1 MTASGKYVVAV
12 VDDDSRILQSLR
24 MLLES
29 ADYEV
34 HLYSSAEKLL
44 RGNGS
49 LADLHCL
56 ISDIGMPLMDGFE
69 LQRVAKALK
78 PGLPVI
84 LITGRQDLAKLA
96 STSNDSADGLFK
108 KPFNGPDLLAAVGKA
123 VRTSSPYE

>member
-1 MTASGKYVVAV
+1 MAASRKYVVAV
-12 VDDDSRILQSLR
+12 VDDDSRILESLR

-34 HLYSSAEKLL
+34 HLYSSPEKLL
-44 RGNGS
+44 KGNGS

-56 ISDIGMPLMDGFE
+56 ISDIGMPVIDGFE
-69 LQRVAKALK
+69 LQRVAKTVK

-96 STSNDSADGLFK
+96 SISSNPADGLFE
-108 KPFNGPDLLAAVGKA
+108 KPFKGPDLLAAVGKA
-123 VRTSSPYE
+123 VASSFPNE